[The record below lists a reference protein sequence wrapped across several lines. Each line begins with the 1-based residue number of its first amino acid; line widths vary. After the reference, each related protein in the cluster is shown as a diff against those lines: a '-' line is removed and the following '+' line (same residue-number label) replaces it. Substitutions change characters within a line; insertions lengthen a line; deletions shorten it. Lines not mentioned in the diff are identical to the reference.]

1 MVIKFGW
8 ALTLK
13 FIFLK
18 TFTSAAVDLHNALSL
33 FSSASNG
40 FKGITLIATAF
51 PFLPESAL

>member
-8 ALTLK
+8 ALSLK

-33 FSSASNG
+33 FSSVSNG
-40 FKGITLIATAF
+40 DKGISLIATAF
-51 PFLPESAL
+51 PFVPEFAL